1 MLARIALEVAVFVAP
16 DETASTTLPN
26 AHTKAAAPA
35 APADRRHAIRRVD
48 LLALV
53 ARYRWLRTFS
63 ITDATRYVQAPRNHR
78 VCHHSHENVRRTV
91 LVLMAHQSL
100 RVLVGSL
107 APGVLPST
115 QPAKMPAGTIM
126 LDLGPEHPSHAGL
139 IELRLWTEGG
149 VITTARV
156 VVGAMHRG
164 AEKLFEVRDYRQ
176 ILMLA
181 DRHDWQAPFFGE
193 LAVAMACEQMMG
205 LAIPDRA
212 VWLRTLLAEHTRI
225 LSHCGFLGYVSHRLS
240 ADAGLRGLREQLRT
254 QTLRLT
260 GNRIHPM
267 ATRVGGLGVDADA
280 AWLRAEQQLAEQTAA
295 AADAVLT
302 MIDSVEF
309 TALTSGVALLDRNTI
324 QQFGVSGP
332 AARAS
337 GVDLDLRRQRPYLA
351 YPELGGLIAPP
362 LRRSGDAQSRLALLA
377 QELTISASLIIACIE
392 RLWDLPGPVSVR
404 LGKIIRVPE
413 GEAYLAV
420 EAPLG
425 IAGVFLVSRGEK
437 TPWRLKLRTP
447 SFNNISSLEQLLVG
461 VPTDALEASLASIG
475 YVVGD
480 IDK

>member
-1 MLARIALEVAVFVAP
+1 MNCWLRSRDAARIGFCV
-16 DETASTTLPN
+16 
-26 AHTKAAAPA
+26 
-35 APADRRHAIRRVD
+35 
-48 LLALV
+48 
-53 ARYRWLRTFS
+53 RTFS
-63 ITDATRYVQAPRNHR
+63 QHR
-78 VCHHSHENVRRTV
+78 RGDGRQKAE
-91 LVLMAHQSL
+91 LMTHRPL

-107 APGVLPST
+107 GPGVLPST
-115 QPAKMPAGTIM
+115 QPAKMPAGTIL
-126 LDLGPEHPSHAGL
+126 LDLGPEHPSQAGL
-139 IELRLWTEGG
+139 IELRLWTEDDM
-149 VITTARV
+149 ITTARV

-193 LAVAMACEQMMG
+193 LAVALVCEQMMG
-205 LAIPDRA
+205 LAVPERA

-225 LSHCGFLGYVSHRLS
+225 ISHCGFLGYVPHRLTG
-240 ADAGLRGLREQLRT
+240 DPGLRLLREDLRT

-267 ATRVGGLGVDADA
+267 ATRVGGLAVDADD
-280 AWLRAEQQLAEQTAA
+280 AWLLAEREVAMWAA
-295 AADAVLT
+295 RVAEAVLT
-302 MIDSVEF
+302 MIDSPAF
-309 TALTSGVALLDRNTI
+309 AALTGGVGLMDDETI

-337 GVDLDLRRQRPYLA
+337 GVDLDLRLFRPYLA
-351 YPELGGLIAPP
+351 YREFAELIAPP
-362 LRRSGDAQSRLALLA
+362 VRRSGDAQSRLGVLA
-377 QELTISASLIIACIE
+377 EELTISASLITACID
-392 RLWDLPGPVSVR
+392 RLRELPGPVSVK

-413 GEAYLAV
+413 GEGYLAI

-425 IAGVFLVSRGEK
+425 ITGVFLVSRGEK

-447 SFNNISSLEQLLVG
+447 SFNNISSLERVLVG
-461 VPTDALEASLASIG
+461 VRTEALEATLASIG

>member
-1 MLARIALEVAVFVAP
+1 MNCWLRSRDAARIGFCV
-16 DETASTTLPN
+16 
-26 AHTKAAAPA
+26 
-35 APADRRHAIRRVD
+35 
-48 LLALV
+48 
-53 ARYRWLRTFS
+53 RTFS
-63 ITDATRYVQAPRNHR
+63 QHR
-78 VCHHSHENVRRTV
+78 RGDGRQKAE
-91 LVLMAHQSL
+91 LMTHRPL

-107 APGVLPST
+107 GPGVLPST
-115 QPAKMPAGTIM
+115 QPAKMPAGTIL
-126 LDLGPEHPSHAGL
+126 LDLGPEHPSQAGL
-139 IELRLWTEGG
+139 IELRLWTEDDM
-149 VITTARV
+149 ITTARV

-193 LAVAMACEQMMG
+193 LAVALVCEQMMG
-205 LAIPDRA
+205 LAVPERA

-225 LSHCGFLGYVSHRLS
+225 ISHCGFLGYVPHRLTG
-240 ADAGLRGLREQLRT
+240 DPGLRLLREDLRT

-267 ATRVGGLGVDADA
+267 ATRVGGLAVDADD
-280 AWLRAEQQLAEQTAA
+280 AWLLAEREVAMWAA
-295 AADAVLT
+295 RVAEAVLT
-302 MIDSVEF
+302 MIDSPAF
-309 TALTSGVALLDRNTI
+309 AALTGGVGLMDDETI

-337 GVDLDLRRQRPYLA
+337 GVDLDLRLFRPYLA
-351 YPELGGLIAPP
+351 YRELAELIAPP
-362 LRRSGDAQSRLALLA
+362 VRRSGDAQSRLGVLA
-377 QELTISASLIIACIE
+377 EELTISASLITACID
-392 RLWDLPGPVSVR
+392 RLRELPGPVSVK

-413 GEAYLAV
+413 GEGYLAI

-425 IAGVFLVSRGEK
+425 ITGVFLVSRGEK

-447 SFNNISSLEQLLVG
+447 SFNNISSLERVLVG
-461 VPTDALEASLASIG
+461 VRTEALEATLASIG

>member
-1 MLARIALEVAVFVAP
+1 M
-16 DETASTTLPN
+16 
-26 AHTKAAAPA
+26 
-35 APADRRHAIRRVD
+35 
-48 LLALV
+48 
-53 ARYRWLRTFS
+53 
-63 ITDATRYVQAPRNHR
+63 
-78 VCHHSHENVRRTV
+78 SH
-91 LVLMAHQSL
+91 QPL

-115 QPAKMPAGTIM
+115 QPAKLPTGTIM
-126 LDLGPEHPSHAGL
+126 LDLGPEHPSNAGL
-139 IELRLWTEGG
+139 IELQLWTERN

-193 LAVAMACEQMMG
+193 LAVALACEQLMA
-205 LAIPDRA
+205 LAVPERA

-225 LSHCGFLGYVSHRLS
+225 LSHCGFLGYVAHRMRRNP
-240 ADAGLRGLREQLRT
+240 GLRRLREELRT

-267 ATRVGGLGVDADA
+267 ATRIGGLAVDADDV
-280 AWLRAEQQLAEQTAA
+280 WLRAERRVAQQATEVAST
-295 AADAVLT
+295 VLT
-302 MIDSVEF
+302 MIDSTLF
-309 TALTSGVALLDRNTI
+309 ADLTSGVAVLDPDTI
-324 QQFGVSGP
+324 RQFGVSGP
-332 AARAS
+332 TARAS
-337 GVDLDLRRQRPYLA
+337 SVAVDLRLQRPYLA
-351 YPELGGLIAPP
+351 YGELGGLITPP
-362 LRRSGDAQSRLALLA
+362 VRRSADAQSRLGVLA
-377 QELTISASLIIACIE
+377 EELTISASLIIACID
-392 RLWDLPGPVSVR
+392 RLIGRPGPVSVR

-413 GEAYLAV
+413 GEAYMAI

-447 SFNNISSLEQLLVG
+447 SFNNISSLERLLVG
-461 VPTDALEASLASIG
+461 VRPEALEATLASVG

>member
-1 MLARIALEVAVFVAP
+1 
-16 DETASTTLPN
+16 
-26 AHTKAAAPA
+26 
-35 APADRRHAIRRVD
+35 
-48 LLALV
+48 
-53 ARYRWLRTFS
+53 
-63 ITDATRYVQAPRNHR
+63 
-78 VCHHSHENVRRTV
+78 
-91 LVLMAHQSL
+91 MAHQPL
-100 RVLVGSL
+100 HILVGSL

-115 QPAKMPAGTIM
+115 HPAKLPAGTIL
-126 LDLGPEHPSHAGL
+126 LDLGPEHPSGAGL
-139 IELRLWTEGG
+139 IELRLWTEND

-164 AEKLFEVRDYRQ
+164 AEKLFDVRDYRQ

-193 LAVAMACEQMMG
+193 LAVALVCEQMMG
-205 LAIPDRA
+205 LAVPERA

-225 LSHCGFLGYVSHRLS
+225 LSHCGFLGYVPHRIPG
-240 ADAGLRGLREQLRT
+240 DPGLRSLREELRT

-267 ATRVGGLGVDADA
+267 ATRIGGLAVDADT
-280 AWLRAEQQLAEQTAA
+280 AWLQAERQIAIQAA
-295 AADAVLT
+295 HVSGAVLT
-302 MIDSVEF
+302 MIDSPPF
-309 TALTSGVALLDRNTI
+309 TALTSGVAVLDRETI

-337 GVDLDLRRQRPYLA
+337 GVDLDLRLQQDYLA
-351 YPELGGLIAPP
+351 YPELAGLIVPP
-362 LRRSGDAQSRLALLA
+362 LRRSGDAQSRLGILA
-377 QELTISASLIIACIE
+377 EELAISASLIIACID
-392 RLWDLPGPVSVR
+392 RLKELPGPVSVK

-413 GEAYLAV
+413 GEGYLAI

-447 SFNNISSLEQLLVG
+447 SFNNISSLERVLVG
-461 VPTDALEASLASIG
+461 VRTEALEATLASMG

>member
-1 MLARIALEVAVFVAP
+1 MGG
-16 DETASTTLPN
+16 
-26 AHTKAAAPA
+26 
-35 APADRRHAIRRVD
+35 
-48 LLALV
+48 
-53 ARYRWLRTFS
+53 
-63 ITDATRYVQAPRNHR
+63 
-78 VCHHSHENVRRTV
+78 
-91 LVLMAHQSL
+91 HQQL

-115 QPAKMPAGTIM
+115 QPAKMPAGTIL
-126 LDLGPEHPSHAGL
+126 LDLGPEHPSLAGL
-139 IELRLWTEGG
+139 IELRLWTERD

-164 AEKLFEVRDYRQ
+164 AEKLFEVRDYTQ

-193 LAVAMACEQMMG
+193 LAVALVCEQMMG
-205 LAIPDRA
+205 LAVPDRA

-225 LSHCGFLGYVSHRLS
+225 LSHSGFLCYVPHRIP
-240 ADAGLRGLREQLRT
+240 DDPGLRHLREELRT

-267 ATRVGGLGVDADA
+267 ATRVGGLAVDADE
-280 AWLRAEQQLAEQTAA
+280 AWLRAERDVAERAA
-295 AADAVLT
+295 RVADAVLG
-302 MIDSVEF
+302 MIDSAAF
-309 TALTSGVALLDRNTI
+309 ASLTSGVALLDKDTI

-337 GVDLDLRRQRPYLA
+337 GAHLDLRVQRPYLA
-351 YPELGGLIAPP
+351 YGELSGLIIPP
-362 LRRSGDAQSRLALLA
+362 VRQAGDAQSRLGVLGEELA
-377 QELTISASLIIACIE
+377 ISASLIIACID
-392 RLWDLPGPVSVR
+392 RLRELPGPVSVR

-413 GEAYLAV
+413 GESYLAI

-437 TPWRLKLRTP
+437 TPWRLKLRTA
-447 SFNNISSLEQLLVG
+447 SFNNISSLERVLVG
-461 VPTDALEASLASIG
+461 VPTEALEATLASIG

>member
-1 MLARIALEVAVFVAP
+1 
-16 DETASTTLPN
+16 
-26 AHTKAAAPA
+26 
-35 APADRRHAIRRVD
+35 
-48 LLALV
+48 
-53 ARYRWLRTFS
+53 
-63 ITDATRYVQAPRNHR
+63 
-78 VCHHSHENVRRTV
+78 
-91 LVLMAHQSL
+91 MAHQSL

-126 LDLGPEHPSHAGL
+126 LGLGPEHPSHAGL

-193 LAVAMACEQMMG
+193 LAVAMACEQLMG

-280 AWLRAEQQLAEQTAA
+280 AWLRAEQQVAEQTTAV
-295 AADAVLT
+295 ADAVLT

-351 YPELGGLIAPP
+351 YPDLGGLIAPP

-461 VPTDALEASLASIG
+461 VPTDALEATLASIG

>member
-1 MLARIALEVAVFVAP
+1 M
-16 DETASTTLPN
+16 T
-26 AHTKAAAPA
+26 
-35 APADRRHAIRRVD
+35 
-48 LLALV
+48 
-53 ARYRWLRTFS
+53 
-63 ITDATRYVQAPRNHR
+63 
-78 VCHHSHENVRRTV
+78 
-91 LVLMAHQSL
+91 HQQL

-115 QPAKMPAGTIM
+115 QPGRVPAGTIM
-126 LDLGPEHPSHAGL
+126 LDLGAEHPSNAGL
-139 IELRLWTEGG
+139 IELRLWTEDD
-149 VITTARV
+149 VISTASI

-193 LAVAMACEQMMG
+193 LVVAMACEQMMG

-225 LSHCGFLGYVSHRLS
+225 ISHCGFLGYVAHRLQS
-240 ADAGLRGLREQLRT
+240 DPGLRDLREALRN
-254 QTLRLT
+254 QNLRLT

-267 ATRVGGLGVDADA
+267 ATRVGGLGVDADD
-280 AWLRAEQQLAEQTAA
+280 AWLHAERQLAERARR
-295 AADAVLT
+295 VSEELLT
-302 MIDSVEF
+302 LIDSAPF
-309 TALTSGVALLDRNTI
+309 ASLTSGVGLLDRDTI

-332 AARAS
+332 AARAT
-337 GVDLDLRRQRPYLA
+337 GVDLDLRVQRPYLA
-351 YPELGGLIAPP
+351 YAELGAMISFPI
-362 LRRSGDAQSRLALLA
+362 RRSGDAQTRLRVLA
-377 QELTISASLIIACIE
+377 EELAVSASLIIACAD
-392 RLWDLPGPVSVR
+392 RLRELPGPVSVK

-447 SFNNISSLEQLLVG
+447 SFNNISSLERVLVG
-461 VPTDALEASLASIG
+461 VPTQALEATLASIG

>member
-1 MLARIALEVAVFVAP
+1 
-16 DETASTTLPN
+16 
-26 AHTKAAAPA
+26 
-35 APADRRHAIRRVD
+35 
-48 LLALV
+48 
-53 ARYRWLRTFS
+53 
-63 ITDATRYVQAPRNHR
+63 
-78 VCHHSHENVRRTV
+78 
-91 LVLMAHQSL
+91 
-100 RVLVGSL
+100 
-107 APGVLPST
+107 
-115 QPAKMPAGTIM
+115 MPTGTIL
-126 LDLGPEHPSHAGL
+126 LDLGPEHPSNAGL
-139 IELRLWTEGG
+139 IELRLWTKDD

-193 LAVAMACEQMMG
+193 LAVALVCEQMMG
-205 LAIPDRA
+205 LAVPERA
-212 VWLRTLLAEHTRI
+212 IWLRTLLAEHTRI
-225 LSHCGFLGYVSHRLS
+225 LSHCGFLGYVPHRVP
-240 ADAGLRGLREQLRT
+240 ADPGLRALREELRT

-267 ATRVGGLGVDADA
+267 ATRVGGLAIDADF
-280 AWLRAEQQLAEQTAA
+280 AWLQAERQVAAQTARVA
-295 AADAVLT
+295 EAVLT
-302 MIDSVEF
+302 MIDSPPF
-309 TALTSGVALLDRNTI
+309 ASLTRGVGLLDHETI

-337 GVDLDLRRQRPYLA
+337 GVDLDLRLQTPYLA
-351 YPELGGLIAPP
+351 YRELAGLIAPP
-362 LRRSGDAQSRLALLA
+362 RRRSSDAQSRLGVLA
-377 QELTISASLIIACIE
+377 EELTISASLIIACID
-392 RLWDLPGPVSVR
+392 RLRDVPGPVSVK

-413 GEAYLAV
+413 GEGYLAL

-447 SFNNISSLEQLLVG
+447 SFNNISSLERVLVG
-461 VPTDALEASLASIG
+461 VRAEALEATLASIG

>member
-1 MLARIALEVAVFVAP
+1 
-16 DETASTTLPN
+16 
-26 AHTKAAAPA
+26 
-35 APADRRHAIRRVD
+35 
-48 LLALV
+48 
-53 ARYRWLRTFS
+53 
-63 ITDATRYVQAPRNHR
+63 
-78 VCHHSHENVRRTV
+78 
-91 LVLMAHQSL
+91 MAHQQL

-126 LDLGPEHPSHAGL
+126 LDLGSEHPSHAGL
-139 IELRLWTEGG
+139 IELRLWTEDD

-193 LAVAMACEQMMG
+193 LAVAMICEQMMG
-205 LAIPDRA
+205 LTVPDRA

-225 LSHCGFLGYVSHRLS
+225 LSHCGFLVYVPHRLS
-240 ADAGLRGLREQLRT
+240 RDPGLRDLREQLRT
-254 QTLRLT
+254 QTLWLT

-267 ATRVGGLGVDADA
+267 ATRVGGLAVDADD
-280 AWLRAEQQLAEQTAA
+280 AWLRAEREVAEQATRVAE
-295 AADAVLT
+295 AVLA
-302 MIDSVEF
+302 MIDSAEF
-309 TALTSGVALLDRNTI
+309 SALTSGVAVLDRDTI
-324 QQFGVSGP
+324 GQFGVSGP

-351 YPELGGLIAPP
+351 YAELAGMITPP
-362 LRRSGDAQSRLALLA
+362 TRHSGDAHARLGVLA
-377 QELTISASLIIACIE
+377 EELITSASLIIACTE
-392 RLWDLPGPVSVR
+392 QLQGLSGPVSVR
-404 LGKIIRVPE
+404 LGKIIRIPE
-413 GEAYLAV
+413 GEAYV
-420 EAPLG
+420 SIEAPLG

-447 SFNNISSLEQLLVG
+447 SFNNISSLERVLVG
-461 VPTDALEASLASIG
+461 VRTEALEATLASIG

>member
-1 MLARIALEVAVFVAP
+1 MP
-16 DETASTTLPN
+16 
-26 AHTKAAAPA
+26 
-35 APADRRHAIRRVD
+35 
-48 LLALV
+48 
-53 ARYRWLRTFS
+53 
-63 ITDATRYVQAPRNHR
+63 
-78 VCHHSHENVRRTV
+78 
-91 LVLMAHQSL
+91 HQSL

-115 QPAKMPAGTIM
+115 QPAKLPTGTIL
-126 LDLGPEHPSHAGL
+126 LDLGPDHPSQAGL
-139 IELRLWTEGG
+139 IELRLWTEHD

-181 DRHDWQAPFFGE
+181 DRHDWHAPFFGE
-193 LAVAMACEQMMG
+193 LAVALVCEEMMG
-205 LAIPDRA
+205 LAVPDRA

-225 LSHCGFLGYVSHRLS
+225 LSHCSFLSYVPHRIS
-240 ADAGLRGLREQLRT
+240 GDPGLRRLREDLRN

-267 ATRVGGLGVDADA
+267 ATRIGGLAVDADDT
-280 AWLRAEQQLAEQTAA
+280 WLQAERQIARQATSVAE
-295 AADAVLT
+295 AVLT
-302 MIDSVEF
+302 MIESPPF
-309 TALTSGVALLDRNTI
+309 IGLTRGVGLLDRETI

-337 GVDLDLRRQRPYLA
+337 GVDLDLRVQRPYLA
-351 YPELGGLIAPP
+351 YPDLAGLIAAPIH
-362 LRRSGDAQSRLALLA
+362 RSGDAQSRLGVLA
-377 QELTISASLIIACIE
+377 EEIAISASLMIACID
-392 RLWDLPGPVSVR
+392 RIKDLPGPVSVK

-413 GEAYLAV
+413 GEAYLAI

-447 SFNNISSLEQLLVG
+447 SFNNVSSLERVLVG
-461 VPTDALEASLASIG
+461 VRSEALEGTLASIG

-480 IDK
+480 LDK

>member
-1 MLARIALEVAVFVAP
+1 M
-16 DETASTTLPN
+16 
-26 AHTKAAAPA
+26 
-35 APADRRHAIRRVD
+35 
-48 LLALV
+48 
-53 ARYRWLRTFS
+53 
-63 ITDATRYVQAPRNHR
+63 
-78 VCHHSHENVRRTV
+78 
-91 LVLMAHQSL
+91 MAHQQL

-115 QPAKMPAGTIM
+115 QPSKLPTGTIM
-126 LDLGPEHPSHAGL
+126 LDLGPEHPSNAGL
-139 IELRLWTEGG
+139 IELQLWTEGD

-156 VVGAMHRG
+156 MVGAMHRG

-193 LAVAMACEQMMG
+193 LAVALVCEHMMG
-205 LAIPDRA
+205 LAVPERA

-225 LSHCGFLGYVSHRLS
+225 LSHCGFLGYVSHRMRG
-240 ADAGLRGLREQLRT
+240 DPGLRRLREELRT

-267 ATRVGGLGVDADA
+267 ATRVGGLAVDADDV
-280 AWLRAEQQLAEQTAA
+280 WLRAERQVAERAA
-295 AADAVLT
+295 EVTEAVLT
-302 MIDSVEF
+302 MINSAAFAD
-309 TALTSGVALLDRNTI
+309 LTSGVALLDRDTI
-324 QQFGVSGP
+324 SQFGVSGP

-337 GVDLDLRRQRPYLA
+337 GVDLDLRLQRPYLA
-351 YPELGGLIAPP
+351 YGELDGLITPP
-362 LRRSGDAQSRLALLA
+362 VRRSADAQSRLGVLA
-377 QELTISASLIIACIE
+377 EELAISASLIIACID
-392 RLWDLPGPVSVR
+392 RLIGQPGPVSVR

-413 GEAYLAV
+413 GEAYVAI

-447 SFNNISSLEQLLVG
+447 SFNNISSLERLLVG
-461 VPTDALEASLASIG
+461 VLTDALEATLASIG

-480 IDK
+480 VDK

>member
-1 MLARIALEVAVFVAP
+1 MNCWLRSRDAARIGFWV
-16 DETASTTLPN
+16 
-26 AHTKAAAPA
+26 
-35 APADRRHAIRRVD
+35 
-48 LLALV
+48 
-53 ARYRWLRTFS
+53 RTFS
-63 ITDATRYVQAPRNHR
+63 QHR
-78 VCHHSHENVRRTV
+78 RGDGRQKAE
-91 LVLMAHQSL
+91 LMTHRPL

-107 APGVLPST
+107 GPGVLPST
-115 QPAKMPAGTIM
+115 QPAKMPAGTIL
-126 LDLGPEHPSHAGL
+126 LDLGPEHPSQAGL
-139 IELRLWTEGG
+139 IELRLWTEDDM
-149 VITTARV
+149 ITTARV

-193 LAVAMACEQMMG
+193 LAVALVCEQMMG
-205 LAIPDRA
+205 LAVPERA

-225 LSHCGFLGYVSHRLS
+225 ISHCGFLGYVPHRLTG
-240 ADAGLRGLREQLRT
+240 DPGLRLLREDLRT

-267 ATRVGGLGVDADA
+267 ATRVGGLAVDADD
-280 AWLRAEQQLAEQTAA
+280 AWLLAEREVAMWAA
-295 AADAVLT
+295 RVAEAVLT
-302 MIDSVEF
+302 MIDSPAF
-309 TALTSGVALLDRNTI
+309 AALTGGVGLMDDETI

-337 GVDLDLRRQRPYLA
+337 GVDLDLRLFRPYLA
-351 YPELGGLIAPP
+351 YRELAELIAPP
-362 LRRSGDAQSRLALLA
+362 VRRSGDAQSRLGVLA
-377 QELTISASLIIACIE
+377 EELTISASLITACID
-392 RLWDLPGPVSVR
+392 RLRELPGPVSVK

-413 GEAYLAV
+413 GEGYLAI

-425 IAGVFLVSRGEK
+425 ITGVFLVSRGEK

-447 SFNNISSLEQLLVG
+447 SFNNISSLERVLVG
-461 VPTDALEASLASIG
+461 VRTEALEATLASIG

>member
-1 MLARIALEVAVFVAP
+1 M
-16 DETASTTLPN
+16 T
-26 AHTKAAAPA
+26 
-35 APADRRHAIRRVD
+35 
-48 LLALV
+48 
-53 ARYRWLRTFS
+53 
-63 ITDATRYVQAPRNHR
+63 
-78 VCHHSHENVRRTV
+78 
-91 LVLMAHQSL
+91 HQRL

-115 QPAKMPAGTIM
+115 QPSRLPAGTIM
-126 LDLGPEHPSHAGL
+126 LDLGAEHPSNAGL
-139 IELRLWTEGG
+139 IELRLWTEDD
-149 VITTARV
+149 VITTARI

-212 VWLRTLLAEHTRI
+212 VWLRTLLAEHSRI
-225 LSHCGFLGYVSHRLS
+225 LSHCGFLGYVGHRLQG
-240 ADAGLRGLREQLRT
+240 DAGLRDLREALRT

-267 ATRVGGLGVDADA
+267 ATRVGGLGVDADE
-280 AWLRAEQQLAEQTAA
+280 AWLQAERQVAERATRVSEEL
-295 AADAVLT
+295 LT
-302 MIDSVEF
+302 MIDSALF
-309 TALTSGVALLDRNTI
+309 ASLTSGVGVLDRDSI
-324 QQFGVSGP
+324 KQFGVSGP
-332 AARAS
+332 AARAT
-337 GVDLDLRRQRPYLA
+337 GVDLDLRVQRPYLA
-351 YPELGGLIAPP
+351 YAELAAMISLPT
-362 LRRSGDAQSRLALLA
+362 RRSGDAQTRLRVLA
-377 QELTISASLIIACIE
+377 EELAISASLIIACAD
-392 RLWDLPGPVSVR
+392 RLRELPGPVSVR

-447 SFNNISSLEQLLVG
+447 SFNNISSLERVLVG
-461 VPTDALEASLASIG
+461 VPTQAVEATLASIG

>member
-1 MLARIALEVAVFVAP
+1 M
-16 DETASTTLPN
+16 T
-26 AHTKAAAPA
+26 
-35 APADRRHAIRRVD
+35 
-48 LLALV
+48 
-53 ARYRWLRTFS
+53 
-63 ITDATRYVQAPRNHR
+63 
-78 VCHHSHENVRRTV
+78 
-91 LVLMAHQSL
+91 HQQL

-115 QPAKMPAGTIM
+115 QPARVPAGTIM
-126 LDLGPEHPSHAGL
+126 LDLGAEHPSNAGL
-139 IELRLWTEGG
+139 IELRLWTEDD
-149 VITTARV
+149 VISTASI

-225 LSHCGFLGYVSHRLS
+225 ISHCGFLGYVAHRLQS
-240 ADAGLRGLREQLRT
+240 DPGLRDLREALRN

-267 ATRVGGLGVDADA
+267 ATRVGGLGVDADE
-280 AWLRAEQQLAEQTAA
+280 AWLQAERQLAERARR
-295 AADAVLT
+295 VSEELLT
-302 MIDSVEF
+302 LIDSAPF
-309 TALTSGVALLDRNTI
+309 ASLTSGVGLLDRDTI

-332 AARAS
+332 AARAT
-337 GVDLDLRRQRPYLA
+337 GVDLDLRVQRPYLA
-351 YPELGGLIAPP
+351 YAELGAMISFPI
-362 LRRSGDAQSRLALLA
+362 RRSGDAQTRLRVLA
-377 QELTISASLIIACIE
+377 EELAVSASLIIARAD
-392 RLWDLPGPVSVR
+392 RLRELPGPVSVK

-447 SFNNISSLEQLLVG
+447 SFNNISSLERVLVG
-461 VPTDALEASLASIG
+461 VPTHALEATLASIG